1 MRFHPT
7 RGAMSMKKSQGGT
20 APDNL
25 CQEEDVI
32 LADMERLIQEFHDP
46 SRYLPARMQMQNLHG
61 PRLTGKQQLQINNR
75 FGRNE

>member
-1 MRFHPT
+1 
-7 RGAMSMKKSQGGT
+7 MKKSQGGT

-46 SRYLPARMQMQNLHG
+46 SRYLPARMMHLLGLRH
-61 PRLTGKQQLQINNR
+61 TGQQQLQNKRASNR
-75 FGRNE
+75 FRQNE